1 MLLLFFNIVLL
12 SRVKK
17 VNILESFYCI
27 CLSLLIEYVTRLRRD
42 KRLLSSMVEQSA
54 VNRSV
59 VGSSP
64 IASATGLLEKRLNSY
79 PFQGYIHGF
88 ESRTGHQ

>member
-1 MLLLFFNIVLL
+1 MA
-12 SRVKK
+12 
-17 VNILESFYCI
+17 
-27 CLSLLIEYVTRLRRD
+27 
-42 KRLLSSMVEQSA
+42 EQSA

-64 IASATGLLEKRLNSY
+64 IVSATGLLEKRLNSY

-88 ESRTGHQ
+88 ESRTGHHLRRIGLIQFVSDLFSLQIGEFFLSANYMRLRLSDFGRLI

>member
-1 MLLLFFNIVLL
+1 MR
-12 SRVKK
+12 SA
-17 VNILESFYCI
+17 
-27 CLSLLIEYVTRLRRD
+27 
-42 KRLLSSMVEQSA
+42 SSMAEQSA

-64 IASATGLLEKRLNSY
+64 MLSAILGPLEKWLNSY

-88 ESRTGHQ
+88 ESRTGHQLESKGSP